1 MKVRV
6 SWSLEMSGMWS
17 WFGQTIWSGANG
29 FRVGHLGVEG
39 WAVESLGLVLG
50 RILWGL
56 VVTKYKDPGRKHDA
70 GMSRIFVNI

>member
-1 MKVRV
+1 
-6 SWSLEMSGMWS
+6 MSGMWS

-29 FRVGHLGVEG
+29 FRVWHLGVEPWRCLEFEG